1 MLTGSGEYDSAQ
13 NQMRLDKLAL
23 EQATGCTLN
32 AWKGL
37 QQGPDH
43 TSLLAGIKQ
52 RSEEP
57 YEDFVSRLLL
67 SVRRAITNQE
77 AADMLIRQLAFE
89 NANSTCQAIL
99 RSIKKSGT
107 LTDYVRTC
115 ADVSPAMMQGIA
127 IAAGLKEK
135 AFPQIVQNM
144 VRPLNRGTRP
154 RGGVCFSCGKSG
166 HFSRNCPQKSVRE
179 GMTPPNSASSE
190 TVLPKAL
197 YYHCQ
202 KGFHWAKGCKSKL
215 HKDGTPL
222 TPSRGNPIQNQGNV
236 LWGCPRP

>member
-1 MLTGSGEYDSAQ
+1 
-13 NQMRLDKLAL
+13 
-23 EQATGCTLN
+23 
-32 AWKGL
+32 
-37 QQGPDH
+37 
-43 TSLLAGIKQ
+43 
-52 RSEEP
+52 
-57 YEDFVSRLLL
+57 
-67 SVRRAITNQE
+67 
-77 AADMLIRQLAFE
+77 
-89 NANSTCQAIL
+89 
-99 RSIKKSGT
+99 
-107 LTDYVRTC
+107 
-115 ADVSPAMMQGIA
+115 MQGIA

-236 LWGCPRP
+236 LRGYPRPWQWYGQLLSTCPSPLFHLRALPSNPRECRIGPPFHHRNNINSWFTHG